1 MMPFYSSSKFKTEL
15 AFINLL
21 ESSKSVEWWF
31 KNGERD
37 STFFAIPY
45 VENNELKPFYVDFI
59 VKLTSGEIGLL
70 DTKRGQTVKTS
81 TEKSDGLQ
89 KYIASNRGTFGGI
102 VDNTK
107 EDFTGRWMV
116 YKGLSEDLHS
126 DDFSNWDLLELD

>member
-1 MMPFYSSSKFKTEL
+1 MASNDYQNWSKDE
-15 AFINLL
+15 
-21 ESSKSVEWWF
+21 
-31 KNGERD
+31 
-37 STFFAIPY
+37 
-45 VENNELKPFYVDFI
+45 
-59 VKLTSGEIGLL
+59 
-70 DTKRGQTVKTS
+70 
-81 TEKSDGLQ
+81 LQ